1 VSTAVEPRADELMIR
16 PISPDDKEG
25 LSRSFDRLSEQ
36 SRYRRFLSPHDRL
49 SAAELRYFTEVDHH
63 DHEALV
69 AVDPRIPA
77 GVGLAR
83 YVRWKGDPQS
93 AELAV
98 AVVDD
103 WQGKGVGTRLASA
116 LAKRAREEGISVFTA
131 IVLADNDPMLSL
143 ARELGDVRVLNRD
156 RGTVELAIELP
167 ETGSARLIPLLRAVA
182 SGKLLPRRPRGLPPA
197 SAPVPASPA
206 DEQQQVTA
214 WGTLFQ

>member
-1 VSTAVEPRADELMIR
+1 
-16 PISPDDKEG
+16 
-25 LSRSFDRLSEQ
+25 
-36 SRYRRFLSPHDRL
+36 
-49 SAAELRYFTEVDHH
+49 
-63 DHEALV
+63 
-69 AVDPRIPA
+69 
-77 GVGLAR
+77 VGLAR

-116 LAKRAREEGISVFTA
+116 LAERAREEGISIFTA

-156 RGTVELAIELP
+156 RGTVELAIDLP
-167 ETGSARLIPLLRAVA
+167 EQGPGRLIRLLRAVA
-182 SGKLLPRRPRGLPPA
+182 SGKLLPHRPRGLPAA

-206 DEQQQVTA
+206 DESKSK
-214 WGTLFQ
+214 